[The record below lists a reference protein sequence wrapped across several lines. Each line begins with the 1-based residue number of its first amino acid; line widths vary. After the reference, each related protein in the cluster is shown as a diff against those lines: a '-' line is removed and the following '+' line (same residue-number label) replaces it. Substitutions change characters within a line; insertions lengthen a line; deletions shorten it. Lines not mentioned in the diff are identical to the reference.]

1 MLKLKIKT
9 MTKLIDKVKPVVLR
23 ALERSAKI
31 NYSSSYRYMITSLE
45 SVSKYRDLTIDQIDT
60 LLIYLP
66 DELHPSGRTDF
77 YYGDY
82 ILQKKYQL

>member
-1 MLKLKIKT
+1 
-9 MTKLIDKVKPVVLR
+9 MTKLIDQVQPIVLK

-31 NYSSSYRYMITSLE
+31 KYSSSYRSIITSLE
-45 SVSKYRDLTIDQIDT
+45 GVNRYRDLTIDQINT

-66 DELHPSGRTDF
+66 DELHPNGRTDF

-82 ILQKKYQL
+82 ILQKQYQV

>member
-1 MLKLKIKT
+1 
-9 MTKLIDKVKPVVLR
+9 MTKLIDQVQPIVLK

-31 NYSSSYRYMITSLE
+31 KYSSSYRSIITSLE
-45 SVSKYRDLTIDQIDT
+45 GVNRYRDLTIDQINT

-66 DELHPSGRTDF
+66 DELHPNGRTDF

-82 ILQKKYQL
+82 ILQKKYQV

>member
-1 MLKLKIKT
+1 
-9 MTKLIDKVKPVVLR
+9 MTKLIDQVQPIVLR

-31 NYSSSYRYMITSLE
+31 KYSSSYRSIITSLE
-45 SVSKYRDLTIDQIDT
+45 GVNRYRDLTIDQINT

-66 DELHPSGRTDF
+66 DELHPNGRTDF

-82 ILQKKYQL
+82 ILQKKYQV

>member
-1 MLKLKIKT
+1 MKT
-9 MTKLIDKVKPVVLR
+9 MTKLIDQVQPIVLK

-31 NYSSSYRYMITSLE
+31 KYSSSYRSIITSLE
-45 SVSKYRDLTIDQIDT
+45 GVNRYRDLTIDQINT

-66 DELHPSGRTDF
+66 DELHPNGRTDF

-82 ILQKKYQL
+82 ILQKQYQV